1 MLFVVLKSY
10 ILEVRFMIWSGK
22 KKIAIILTFL
32 LIYSV
37 TLGKIFNLIEL
48 YTHHLNKR

>member
-22 KKIAIILTFL
+22 KKNSYNPYFSTYL
-32 LIYSV
+32 LCDF
-37 TLGKIFNLIEL
+37 G
-48 YTHHLNKR
+48 

>member
-22 KKIAIILTFL
+22 KNSYNPYFSTYL
-32 LIYSV
+32 LCDF
-37 TLGKIFNLIEL
+37 G
-48 YTHHLNKR
+48 